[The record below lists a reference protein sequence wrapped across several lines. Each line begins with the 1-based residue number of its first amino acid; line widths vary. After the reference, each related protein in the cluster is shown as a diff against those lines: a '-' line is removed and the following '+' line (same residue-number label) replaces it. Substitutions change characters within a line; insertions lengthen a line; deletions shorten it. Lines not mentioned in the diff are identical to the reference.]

1 MNFNEVKFLE
11 NVQRIHLKLDEI
23 SIYEAIADADVRA
36 KLNDFV
42 GYDTNPRFSVANTR
56 FSAALDEICANI
68 VGRTMFKVLMTKMI
82 SSDMLKAR
90 GKIEIKE
97 QDEKPKGSRF
107 SFEEWAVKINSDF
120 YELDGTGI
128 SNRRYYGISQ
138 NGKVRTKL
146 KSMAGSMFHEFC
158 HALHHI
164 SGTKMD
170 HDVYNLCVS
179 AELKEVW
186 KRDEELR
193 TICCVRDAVYGLMDP
208 ICDHCFDLVQS
219 ILKNKPFLPRC
230 SHNIGY
236 RSGRA
241 VEDTENRE
249 KLLQHFLKYKILL
262 EGYLE
267 YVS

>member
-1 MNFNEVKFLE
+1 M
-11 NVQRIHLKLDEI
+11 
-23 SIYEAIADADVRA
+23 
-36 KLNDFV
+36 
-42 GYDTNPRFSVANTR
+42 R

-68 VGRTMFKVLMTKMI
+68 VGMTMFKVLMTKMI
-82 SSDMLKAR
+82 VCNILKSKGPIRILQYA
-90 GKIEIKE
+90 G
-97 QDEKPKGSRF
+97 DGSRYSPQSRDF
-107 SFEEWAVKINSDF
+107 AVKINSNF

-128 SNRRYYGISQ
+128 SSRRYYGITK

-164 SGTKMD
+164 SGPKID
-170 HDVYNLCVS
+170 HEVYCVS
-179 AELKEVW
+179 AELQEVW
-186 KRDEELR
+186 GKDEELR
-193 TICCVRDAVYGLMDP
+193 TICCLNLNGLCHDP

-219 ILKNKPFLPRC
+219 IAKGKRFLPRC

-241 VEDTENRE
+241 VEDAENRE

-267 YVS
+267 YAI

>member
-1 MNFNEVKFLE
+1 MQLNEVKFLE
-11 NVQRIHLKLDEI
+11 NVRRIHLKPDEI
-23 SIYEAIADADVRA
+23 SIYATIADADVRV

-42 GYDTNPRFSVANTR
+42 KYGRNPR
-56 FSAALDEICANI
+56 FSAALDEICVNI
-68 VGRTMFKVLMTKMI
+68 VGRTMFKVLMTKTI

-107 SFEEWAVKINSDF
+107 SFGEWAVKINSDF

-138 NGKVRTKL
+138 NGKIRTKL

-158 HALHHI
+158 HGLHHI
-164 SGTKMD
+164 SGTKK
-170 HDVYNLCVS
+170 
-179 AELKEVW
+179 KEKIICLDKTDLGNAW
-186 KRDEELR
+186 RDDEELR
-193 TICCVRDAVYGLMDP
+193 TICCVRDAVCGLMDP
-208 ICDHCFDLVQS
+208 ICDHCFDLMQS
-219 ILKNKPFLPRC
+219 IMKGKRFLPRC

-241 VEDTENRE
+241 VEDAENRE

-262 EGYLE
+262 EGWRE
-267 YVS
+267 YVL